1 MSPTVYGAHVGSF
14 SVREAFAVQRRDE
27 IGAQDCHIQHGD
39 QCRTDYA
46 IHLIPPTFPVL
57 YAKAMA
63 THREKYGSER
73 GGWTMLGY
81 LGGDKPL

>member
-1 MSPTVYGAHVGSF
+1 VSPTVNGAHVGSF
-14 SVREAFAVQRRDE
+14 SVREAFAVQRRGE

-73 GGWTMLGY
+73 GVLDDVGVFGR
-81 LGGDKPL
+81 